1 MINLLSLF
9 PADAL
14 QEAKLVADVEN
25 MLMNLSKDNYHQVF
39 DKLKK
44 SAFILSSQRI
54 KQLANHIIFA
64 VSKRYMSI
72 PLYSKLTCDLYDL
85 RSDENC
91 LGELHSA
98 FFPIIIPCNVDSRTL
113 YFLYFCVVGSLF
125 TMNDMVNVLRESLEK
140 EPDHISELLTLF
152 CFFAPEVEELDPKMF
167 KHFINAV
174 IEENKNKFC
183 QSYIKQF
190 GNEMHEL
197 CLNNWSLLK
206 SRRESMKSGDKIIDS
221 IFLDSVDEFQAIT
234 SYSSHFD
241 FNQNINESIF
251 SPPHM
256 FSKTLIQFA
265 ARCGSVNCFK
275 FLLFNNADLREAV
288 ESAIIGG
295 SNEIV
300 RILKQNNCDFK
311 GSLSAAA
318 NSHRNAIFHWLEST
332 YYPVC
337 KNDPSND
344 AEALFGCVESCN
356 IPLLLELL
364 EKGIDINLK
373 SNINEDV
380 LSASINN
387 PNDAFMLLV
396 QHKDIDLLKST
407 DQYSPLSTAVDR
419 RVFDA
424 VNYFF
429 HQTKFELSK
438 TFQMDNLIF
447 QAAFLGDE
455 DIMRTILEY
464 PKTNVNSVNKVLFNI
479 LYWSFFPIFISLL

>member
-167 KHFINAV
+167 K
-174 IEENKNKFC
+174 K
-183 QSYIKQF
+183 
-190 GNEMHEL
+190 
-197 CLNNWSLLK
+197 
-206 SRRESMKSGDKIIDS
+206 
-221 IFLDSVDEFQAIT
+221 
-234 SYSSHFD
+234 
-241 FNQNINESIF
+241 
-251 SPPHM
+251 
-256 FSKTLIQFA
+256 
-265 ARCGSVNCFK
+265 
-275 FLLFNNADLREAV
+275 
-288 ESAIIGG
+288 
-295 SNEIV
+295 
-300 RILKQNNCDFK
+300 
-311 GSLSAAA
+311 
-318 NSHRNAIFHWLEST
+318 
-332 YYPVC
+332 
-337 KNDPSND
+337 
-344 AEALFGCVESCN
+344 
-356 IPLLLELL
+356 
-364 EKGIDINLK
+364 
-373 SNINEDV
+373 
-380 LSASINN
+380 
-387 PNDAFMLLV
+387 
-396 QHKDIDLLKST
+396 
-407 DQYSPLSTAVDR
+407 
-419 RVFDA
+419 
-424 VNYFF
+424 
-429 HQTKFELSK
+429 
-438 TFQMDNLIF
+438 
-447 QAAFLGDE
+447 
-455 DIMRTILEY
+455 
-464 PKTNVNSVNKVLFNI
+464 
-479 LYWSFFPIFISLL
+479 